1 MDKEKSAGYK
11 ETVRSTS
18 IFGGVQVLNIL
29 IQIIRSKFVA
39 LYLGP
44 AGMGVVGLLT
54 STTGLI
60 SNLTNFGVGMSAVKN
75 VAEADAKID
84 KIPLARIVKVVVRL
98 SLLTGLLGMAVT
110 IVMAPLLSKFTFDN
124 YEYTLAFILISVTLL
139 INQVVAGNMVVLQG
153 MRKIKPLAIASVIG
167 TLAGTIVAIPIYYFF
182 AEKGIVPVI
191 IFTAFVSL
199 LITLI
204 FVRRIKFP
212 VVQISHGEFKTES
225 WGIMKLGFVIGLSG
239 LLSVGTA
246 YLLRIF
252 IVKNGNLADVGFY
265 NAGFSI
271 INTYVGLVFTAM
283 GTDYFPRLSAV
294 SNDNQK
300 SNTII
305 NQQIEIALLILAP
318 ILAVFIVFIHWM
330 VIALYSS
337 QFSPVNPYLHWAA
350 LGIFFKATSWALAF
364 IFVAKGDKK
373 LFFRTELIAS
383 VYMLLLNFL
392 GYYLDGLRGLGIAFC
407 AGYLVY
413 LLHVYLLCK
422 KYFEFSFSAES
433 LGILVKFL
441 ALLVVIFM
449 VSKWAPYPY
458 NYIVGV
464 LLIMVVSALSFKA
477 LDDRIGLYEKLRAM
491 RK

>member
-11 ETVRSTS
+11 ETLKSTS

-60 SNLTNFGVGMSAVKN
+60 GNLTNFGVGMSAVKN
-75 VAEADAKID
+75 VAEADAQID
-84 KIPLARIVKVVVRL
+84 KTPLARIVKVVLRL
-98 SLLTGLLGMAVT
+98 SLLTGLLGMVVT

-139 INQVVAGNMVVLQG
+139 INQMVAGNMVVLQG
-153 MRKIKPLAIASVIG
+153 MRQIKPLAIASVIG
-167 TLAGTIVAIPIYYFF
+167 TLAGTIVAIPVYYFF

-191 IFTAFVSL
+191 IFTAFISL

-204 FVRRIKFP
+204 FVKRIKFP
-212 VVQISHGEFKTES
+212 IVQIGRDEFKTES
-225 WGIMKLGFVIGLSG
+225 WSIMKLGFVIGLSG

-252 IVKNGNLADVGFY
+252 IVRTGDLADVGYY

-300 SNTII
+300 SNSII

-364 IFVAKGDKK
+364 IFVAKGEKK
-373 LFFRTELIAS
+373 LFFKTELIAS
-383 VYMLLLNFL
+383 VYMLLLNL
-392 GYYLDGLRGLGIAFC
+392 AGYYLDGLRGLGIAFC
-407 AGYLVY
+407 AGYFVY
-413 LLHVYLLCK
+413 LLHVYIICQRL
-422 KYFEFSFSAES
+422 FSFSFSAES
-433 LGILVKFL
+433 LGILIKFL
-441 ALLVVIFM
+441 TLLVATFL
-449 VSKWAPYPY
+449 VSKSVSNPY
-458 NYIVGV
+458 NYIFGS
-464 LLIMVVSALSFKA
+464 LLILLVSALSFKA
-477 LDDRIGLYEKLRAM
+477 LDERIGLYAKLKAL